1 MVEALNVKLKNAQ
14 YYKHTQLV
22 CSSTHTDEE
31 KKGRAVDT
39 LTYLWFLIVTLIT
52 NEVSSG
58 FNLWVVLWAGVR
70 PCWEGDD

>member
-1 MVEALNVKLKNAQ
+1 MVEALNVKLKNSQ

-22 CSSTHTDEE
+22 CSSTHTDE
-31 KKGRAVDT
+31 KMGRAVDT

-58 FNLWVVLWAGVR
+58 FNL
-70 PCWEGDD
+70 

>member
-1 MVEALNVKLKNAQ
+1 MVETLNVKFKNSQ

-22 CSSTHTDEE
+22 CSSPHTDEE

-58 FNLWVVLWAGVR
+58 FNL
-70 PCWEGDD
+70 